1 MLSAAP
7 ARCPGGAC
15 RCCHCR
21 CWSSWQGQPHTHQLH
36 SSWPHAAWQPMGCSL
51 GWPGLVLQ
59 TQALW
64 RDYMGVELQACR
76 AWTLP
81 SVAAQT
87 AEPLLPTRALCPVNL
102 PHSRLGA
109 GEWMPAPKPLG
120 SSRKLRSAAFP
131 TWQRAFAPFL
141 LLCYYRD
148 GGCIT
153 TASCSSCVSAALRG
167 HDSKSPWE
175 PSVIKSAI
183 QTDNIIMLHY

>member
-1 MLSAAP
+1 MQPQLGAQVVLADAVTVGAGPSGKDSHAHTSCTLPGPTLPGNPWDAPWGGLDSFCRPRVSGGITWGLSFKP
-7 ARCPGGAC
+7 A
-15 RCCHCR
+15 
-21 CWSSWQGQPHTHQLH
+21 
-36 SSWPHAAWQPMGCSL
+36 
-51 GWPGLVLQ
+51 
-59 TQALW
+59 
-64 RDYMGVELQACR
+64 R

-87 AEPLLPTRALCPVNL
+87 AEPLLPTRALCPINL